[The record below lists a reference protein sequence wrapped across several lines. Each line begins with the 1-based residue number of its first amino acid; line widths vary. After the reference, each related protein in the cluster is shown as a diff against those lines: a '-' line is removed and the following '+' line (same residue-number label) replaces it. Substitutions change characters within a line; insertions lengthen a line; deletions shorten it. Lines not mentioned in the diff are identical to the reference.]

1 MSNRKP
7 IVLINDG
14 LYVSFEALESI
25 GIKGSTIWNG
35 TYRSSQNWQS
45 IPDPQDARRRLIAY
59 EPLADKYKQMIH
71 ARYGDP
77 YEWLKVQ
84 FISDRLVEREEDIQ
98 AINEYRTEQGEQ
110 LSQNKRKAYR
120 KACSLLAFLDELP
133 RLSKS
138 VVKGF
143 GFSSAS
149 DFWESVYQ
157 YIKGHNICLPS
168 SARLKRKLKEYQ
180 KVGAIAVFH
189 GGLGNKNSRKIDKTA
204 LSIIVKLMQ
213 DEYGRKFSKKEVW
226 RQFKAMAKKH
236 EIGIEDITYQCVWK
250 HINQYEHLWYAGRH
264 GNKEFML
271 KKELVINQE
280 KASQP
285 HLQWQID
292 GTPDPL
298 WYYDPIRKTLDK
310 LYVMVV
316 MDSHSDAIV
325 GYAIGESETMN
336 LVFAALKMAIKVHGV
351 KPHELRSDNGS
362 AMKGGETRA
371 LIHQLGIRF
380 KPSKVG
386 RARARTIEREQGG
399 WMHNACQYFINK
411 SGANITAHSMDAK
424 QNAEKVKLHYKDYPN
439 REELIEQ
446 LHLSIAL
453 HNNWKIEGKPT
464 RKERLNEPCPDAR
477 TVDIHEIMEQFYVYR
492 KKGSKYMTYR
502 ISPDGLTMQVAK
514 QEYKYLPQVA
524 NAAEMANFINKHS
537 NYTKFYVK
545 YDPSDLEQVAL
556 YRLPESAPKEDE
568 EYFRFV
574 EWATIKTKAKQYEG
588 DASDEDKKLLEF
600 YQEVQKA
607 QSTEVQK
614 ELEQQ
619 RTELEALNILAGA
632 IDIQDVRKDD
642 YNAAKIDVQRL
653 QALGYTNTTL
663 NQDQEQYL
671 EPIETIEETQK
682 DTDEVDLYNGD
693 FDISS
698 LLDM

>member
-1 MSNRKP
+1 LRFSSLTTLGVANITIKQ
-7 IVLINDG
+7 
-14 LYVSFEALESI
+14 ALQR
-25 GIKGSTIWNG
+25 N
-35 TYRSSQNWQS
+35 SQSWQA

-77 YEWLKVQ
+77 YRWIKTQ
-84 FISDRLVEREEDIQ
+84 FISNRLEDREEDIQ
-98 AINEYRTEQGEQ
+98 LINDFRTDQGEQ
-110 LSQNKRKAYR
+110 LSQNKRSAYR
-120 KACSLLAFLDELP
+120 LACSLLAFLDNLP

-149 DFWESVYQ
+149 DFWQSVYQ

-168 SARLKRKLKEYQ
+168 SDRLKRKLKEYQ
-180 KVGAIAVFH
+180 KNGAIAVFH
-189 GGLGNKNSRKIDKTA
+189 GGLGNKNSRKVDKTA
-204 LSIIVKLMQ
+204 LAIIIKLMQ

-226 RQFKAMAKKH
+226 RQFKAVAQKH
-236 EIGIEDITYQCVWK
+236 NIQGVEDVTYQCIWRY
-250 HINQYEHLWYAGRH
+250 INKNEHLWYAGRH

-325 GYAIGESETMN
+325 GYAFGESETMN

-371 LIHQLGIRF
+371 LLRQLGVRF

-411 SGANITAHSMDAK
+411 SGANITARSMDAK
-424 QNAEKVKLHYKDYPN
+424 QNAEKVKQYYKEYPSK
-439 REELIEQ
+439 EELMEQ

-453 HNNWKIEGKPT
+453 HNNWSIEGKRT
-464 RKERLNEPCPDAR
+464 RKERLGDACPDAR
-477 TVDIHEIMEQFYVYR
+477 KVDTHEIMERFYVYR
-492 KKGSKYMTYR
+492 KKGAKYMTYR
-502 ISPDGLTMQVAK
+502 LTSEGLTMQVAK
-514 QEYKYLPQVA
+514 KEYKYLPQVA
-524 NAAEMANFINKHS
+524 DATEMANFINKHN
-537 NYTKFYVK
+537 NYTKFYIK
-545 YDPSDLEQVAL
+545 YDPSDLEQVGL
-556 YRLPESAPKEDE
+556 YVLPESAPKEDE
-568 EYFRFV
+568 EYFRFL
-574 EWATIKTKAKQYEG
+574 EWGCTKAKAKQFEG
-588 DASDEDKKLLEF
+588 DATDEDKALLAY
-600 YQEVQKA
+600 YQTVQTEQRA
-607 QSTEVQK
+607 QVEQ
-614 ELEQQ
+614 ELEEQ
-619 RTELEALNILAGA
+619 RAELDALNILTGS

-671 EPIETIEETQK
+671 EPIETPSSNAKEDK
-682 DTDEVDLYNGD
+682 EVDIYDGD

-698 LLDM
+698 LLDL